1 MYSMLTGAQT
11 GGSAIPEA
19 VAMERATEEA
29 KVAVPVTGVTEET
42 TPEPEAAVAPEVIV
56 GPHVDALLGARTE
69 VVV

>member
-1 MYSMLTGAQT
+1 MYSVLTGAQT

-19 VAMERATEEA
+19 VAMETSTEEA

-42 TPEPEAAVAPEVIV
+42 APEPEAAVALEVVV
-56 GPHVDALLGARTE
+56 GAHLDVLPGASTE

>member
-1 MYSMLTGAQT
+1 
-11 GGSAIPEA
+11 
-19 VAMERATEEA
+19 MERATEEA

-56 GPHVDALLGARTE
+56 GAHVDALLGARTE